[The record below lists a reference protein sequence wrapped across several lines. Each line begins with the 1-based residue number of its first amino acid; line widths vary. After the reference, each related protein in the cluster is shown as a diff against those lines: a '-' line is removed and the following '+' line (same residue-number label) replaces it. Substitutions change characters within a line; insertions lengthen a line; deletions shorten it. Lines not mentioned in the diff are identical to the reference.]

1 MNACVF
7 CSDPS
12 RAGDVVYEDEHALV
26 ILHDDWACRGHAM
39 VVAKRHVQNVSELAA
54 EEWSQLSALYARA
67 ERALLAITQ
76 CERAIVMKL
85 GIATPHLHLHIY
97 PVRAAT
103 DRTAVMQIINAE
115 VREPRDQSLVDAVRG
130 ALRDTK

>member
-1 MNACVF
+1 
-7 CSDPS
+7 
-12 RAGDVVYEDEHALV
+12 VVYEDQHALV

-54 EEWSQLSALYARA
+54 DEWSQLSALYARA
-67 ERALLAITQ
+67 ERALLAVTQ

-97 PVRAAT
+97 PVRAAA
-103 DRTAVMQIINAE
+103 DRAAVMQIINAE
-115 VREPRDQSLVDAVRG
+115 VREPRDQTLVDAVRD
-130 ALRDTK
+130 ALRESGSAA